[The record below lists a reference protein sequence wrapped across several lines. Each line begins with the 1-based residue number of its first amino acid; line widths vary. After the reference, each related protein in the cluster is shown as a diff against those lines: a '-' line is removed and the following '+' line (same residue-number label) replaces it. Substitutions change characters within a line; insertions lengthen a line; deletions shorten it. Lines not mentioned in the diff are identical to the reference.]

1 MTIENTLNIKSKKI
15 RLAFADGLRGL
26 AALWVV
32 LFHLAEGHHI
42 DKLVALFPN
51 TSLILFYAGH
61 LGVAIFFVLSGFVMA
76 HIMYPYQVNMH
87 YAKRFLMRRLIRLSP
102 PYYFAILVA
111 ISFLL
116 LKSKLVGGDVHIPS
130 LREIGIHMLY
140 AQDYAKLPPINMAFW
155 TLGVE
160 VQFYFAFV
168 SILFLADWLKN
179 RFNVVDARLYV
190 LGASAFISLA
200 WAFNLIH
207 TKFWPGGFIIFWYSF
222 MAGVLV
228 SFAISTSKKAYANLS
243 LAITF
248 LIFIAGVLKSDPFI
262 LMVAFTALV
271 LLYANY
277 AEKMESWLSW
287 GWLQALGLISYS
299 LYLLHSPITGASAN
313 LIRRFLPINI
323 STDVIVMFVAIIN
336 SLIAAWLAFIIIE
349 KPSINWSHLSALPK
363 KSDSTK
369 K

>member
-1 MTIENTLNIKSKKI
+1 MTIENSPIIKNKKI

-51 TSLILFYAGH
+51 LSLVVFYAGH

-76 HIMYPYQVNMH
+76 HIMYPYQVDTR
-87 YAKRFLMRRLIRLSP
+87 YAGRFLLRRLIRLSP

-111 ISFLL
+111 IFFIL
-116 LKSKLVGGDVHIPS
+116 LKSKLVAAGVHIPS
-130 LREIGIHMLY
+130 IREVMIHMVY

-168 SILFLADWLKN
+168 SILFFADWLKN
-179 RFNVVDARLYV
+179 RFNLVDARLYV
-190 LGASAFISLA
+190 LGASALISLA
-200 WAFNLIH
+200 WAFDLIH

-228 SFAISTSKKAYANLS
+228 SFAVSTKKEIYS
-243 LAITF
+243 ILALIIMF
-248 LIFIAGVLKSDPFI
+248 LILAAGLIKSDPFI
-262 LMVAFTALV
+262 LMVAFTSMI

-287 GWLQALGLISYS
+287 GWLQTLGLISYS

-323 STDVIVMFVAIIN
+323 STDLIVMFVAIIN
-336 SLIAAWLAFIIIE
+336 SLIAAWLAYIIIE
-349 KPSINWSHLSALPK
+349 KPSINWSHLSSLSPK
-363 KSDSTK
+363 K
-369 K
+369 

>member
-1 MTIENTLNIKSKKI
+1 MTIENPPIIKNKKI

-51 TSLILFYAGH
+51 ISLVVFYAGH

-76 HIMYPYQVNMH
+76 HIMYPYQVDTR
-87 YAKRFLMRRLIRLSP
+87 YAGRFLLRRLIRLSP

-111 ISFLL
+111 IFFIL
-116 LKSKLVGGDVHIPS
+116 LKSKLVAAGVHIPS
-130 LREIGIHMLY
+130 IREVMIHMVY

-179 RFNVVDARLYV
+179 RFNLVDARLYV
-190 LGASAFISLA
+190 LGASALISLA
-200 WAFNLIH
+200 WAFDLIH

-228 SFAISTSKKAYANLS
+228 SFAVSTRKNIYSNLA
-243 LAITF
+243 LVIIF
-248 LIFIAGVLKSDPFI
+248 LILIAGILKSDPFL
-262 LMVAFTALV
+262 LMVAFTAMI
-271 LLYANY
+271 LLYENY

-287 GWLQALGLISYS
+287 GWLQTLGLISYS

-323 STDVIVMFVAIIN
+323 STDVIIMFVAVIN
-336 SLIAAWLAFIIIE
+336 SLIAAWLAYIIIE
-349 KPSINWSHLSALPK
+349 KPSINWSHLSSLSPK
-363 KSDSTK
+363 K
-369 K
+369 